1 MCVFLAATIDEGVAG
16 VGGGVVEVAAQGQ
29 LARTYTGHPTELCS
43 GSGTACTDLY
53 RTPNR
58 TM

>member
-43 GSGTACTDLY
+43 DSVTACTDLY
-53 RTPNR
+53 
-58 TM
+58 